1 MKARWI
7 GTQGYEDALSLQR
20 ELHESR
26 VAGDIPDTVLL
37 LEHSNVI
44 TMGRRAVDSHV
55 VSDAATLAAAG
66 VELRETDRGGE
77 ATYHGPGQLVVYPI
91 ADLRALG
98 LGPVTYVAALE
109 QAIIDTLGVY
119 LVEAHRVSGR
129 TGIWVDGDGVDPG
142 ESNNPSGRKIAAIGV
157 RISRGVAMHGL
168 ALNVSTDLS
177 MFNHI
182 VPCGMPG
189 LDVTSIEAEQGAAPP
204 VRIVAEELAGKLGVA
219 LGVRYD
225 GAVDVAT
232 AQLQARPVRLRC

>member
-7 GTQGYEDALSLQR
+7 GAKGYDDALSLQR

-26 VAGDIPDTVLL
+26 VAGEFPDTVLL
-37 LEHSNVI
+37 LEHSSVI

-55 VSDAATLAAAG
+55 ISDEEALAAAG
-66 VELRETDRGGE
+66 VELRQTDRGGE

-91 ADLRALG
+91 VDLRALD

-129 TGIWVDGDGVDPG
+129 TGIWVDGDGADPG
-142 ESNNPSGRKIAAIGV
+142 EGNNPSGRKIAAIGV

-189 LDVTSIEAEQGAAPP
+189 LDITSIEAEQGP
-204 VRIVAEELAGKLGVA
+204 VQAYEPGSGPQSMPVISNNRRRISL
-219 LGVRYD
+219 
-225 GAVDVAT
+225 
-232 AQLQARPVRLRC
+232 

>member
-7 GTQGYEDALSLQR
+7 GTQGYDDAIALQR

-26 VAGDIPDTVLL
+26 VAGEIPDTVLL
-37 LEHSNVI
+37 LEHSSVI
-44 TMGRRAVDSHV
+44 TMGRRAVGAHV
-55 VSDAATLAAAG
+55 VSDTATLAAAG

-91 ADLRALG
+91 VDLRALG

-109 QAIIDTLGVY
+109 WAIIDALAVY

-129 TGIWVDGDGVDPG
+129 TGIWVDGDGADPG
-142 ESNNPSGRKIAAIGV
+142 EGNNPSGRKIAAIGV

-177 MFNHI
+177 MFKHI

-204 VRIVAEELAGKLGVA
+204 VRIVGEELAEKLAVA

-225 GAVDVAT
+225 GAIEVAT
-232 AQLQARPVRLRC
+232 APL

>member
-1 MKARWI
+1 M
-7 GTQGYEDALSLQR
+7 GTHGYDDALALQR

-26 VAGDIPDTVLL
+26 VMGDIPDTVLL
-37 LEHSNVI
+37 LEHSSVI

-55 VSDAATLAAAG
+55 VSDEATLTAAG
-66 VELRETDRGGE
+66 VDLRETDRGGE

-91 ADLRALG
+91 VDLRALG

-142 ESNNPSGRKIAAIGV
+142 EGNNPSGRKIAAIGV

-177 MFNHI
+177 MFSHI

-204 VRIVAEELAGKLGVA
+204 VRVVGEELAGKLAVA
-219 LGVRYD
+219 LGVHYD
-225 GAVDVAT
+225 GAVEVAT
-232 AQLQARPVRLRC
+232 ARL

>member
-7 GTQGYEDALSLQR
+7 GIQGYDDALSLQR

-26 VAGDIPDTVLL
+26 VAGDISDTVLL
-37 LEHSNVI
+37 LEHASVI

-55 VSDAATLAAAG
+55 VSDEATLTAAG

-91 ADLRALG
+91 VDLRALG

-129 TGIWVDGDGVDPG
+129 TGIWVDGDGIDPG
-142 ESNNPSGRKIAAIGV
+142 EGNNPAGRKIAAIGV

-168 ALNVSTDLS
+168 AMNVSTDLS

-189 LDVTSIEAEQGAAPP
+189 LEVTSIDEEQGAAPP
-204 VRIVAEELAGKLGVA
+204 VRIVAEELSGKLAVA
-219 LGVRYD
+219 LGIRYD
-225 GAVDVAT
+225 GAVEVEIAP
-232 AQLQARPVRLRC
+232 L

>member
-7 GTQGYEDALSLQR
+7 GTQGYDDALSLQR

-26 VAGDIPDTVLL
+26 VAGEFPDTVLL
-37 LEHSNVI
+37 LEHSSVI

-55 VSDAATLAAAG
+55 ISDEEALAAAG

-91 ADLRALG
+91 VDLRALD

-109 QAIIDTLGVY
+109 RAIIDTLGVY

-129 TGIWVDGDGVDPG
+129 TGIWVDGDGADPG
-142 ESNNPSGRKIAAIGV
+142 EGNNPSGRKIAAIGV

-189 LDVTSIEAEQGAAPP
+189 LDITSIEAEQGAAPP
-204 VRIVAEELAGKLGVA
+204 VRIVAEELAGKLAAA

-225 GAVDVAT
+225 GAVEIAT
-232 AQLQARPVRLRC
+232 ASLDPA

>member
-7 GTQGYEDALSLQR
+7 GTQGYDDAIALQR

-26 VAGDIPDTVLL
+26 VAGEIPDTVLL
-37 LEHSNVI
+37 LEHSSVI
-44 TMGRRAVDSHV
+44 TMGRRAVDAHV
-55 VSDAATLAAAG
+55 VSDTATLAAAG

-91 ADLRALG
+91 VDLRALG

-109 QAIIDTLGVY
+109 WAIIDTLAVY
-119 LVEAHRVSGR
+119 LVEAHRISGR
-129 TGIWVDGDGVDPG
+129 TGIWVDGDGADPG
-142 ESNNPSGRKIAAIGV
+142 EGNNPSGRKIAAIGV

-177 MFNHI
+177 MFKHI

-204 VRIVAEELAGKLGVA
+204 VRIVGEELAEKLAVA

-225 GAVDVAT
+225 GAIEVAT
-232 AQLQARPVRLRC
+232 APL

>member
-1 MKARWI
+1 MRARWI
-7 GTQGYEDALSLQR
+7 GTQNYEDALSLQR
-20 ELHESR
+20 GLHESR

-37 LEHSNVI
+37 LEHSRVI
-44 TMGRRAVDSHV
+44 TMGRRAVNSHV
-55 VSDAATLAAAG
+55 VSDKATLAAAR
-66 VELRETDRGGE
+66 VEVRETDRGGE

-91 ADLRALG
+91 VDLRALG

-142 ESNNPSGRKIAAIGV
+142 EGNNPSGRKIAAIGV

-189 LDVTSIEAEQGAAPP
+189 LAVTSIDAEQGAAPP
-204 VRIVAEELAGKLGVA
+204 VRIVASELAGRLGVA

-232 AQLQARPVRLRC
+232 TPL

>member
-7 GTQGYEDALSLQR
+7 GTQRYDDAIALQR

-26 VAGDIPDTVLL
+26 VAGEIPDTVLL
-37 LEHSNVI
+37 LEHSSVI
-44 TMGRRAVDSHV
+44 TMGRRAVDAHV
-55 VSDAATLAAAG
+55 VSDTATLAAAG

-91 ADLRALG
+91 VDLRALG

-109 QAIIDTLGVY
+109 WAIIDTLAGY

-129 TGIWVDGDGVDPG
+129 TGIWVDGDGADPG
-142 ESNNPSGRKIAAIGV
+142 EGNNPSGRKIAAIGV

-177 MFNHI
+177 MFKHI

-204 VRIVAEELAGKLGVA
+204 VRIVGEELAEKLAVA

-225 GAVDVAT
+225 GAIEVAT
-232 AQLQARPVRLRC
+232 APL

>member
-7 GTQGYEDALSLQR
+7 GTQRYDDAIALQR

-26 VAGDIPDTVLL
+26 VAGEIPDTVLL
-37 LEHSNVI
+37 LEHSSVI
-44 TMGRRAVDSHV
+44 TMGRRAVDAHV
-55 VSDAATLAAAG
+55 VSDTATLAAAG

-91 ADLRALG
+91 VDLRALG

-109 QAIIDTLGVY
+109 WAIIDTLAGY

-129 TGIWVDGDGVDPG
+129 TGIWVDGDGADPG
-142 ESNNPSGRKIAAIGV
+142 EGNNPSGRKIAAIGV

-177 MFNHI
+177 MFKHI

-204 VRIVAEELAGKLGVA
+204 VRIVGEELAEKLAVA
-219 LGVRYD
+219 LGVRCD
-225 GAVDVAT
+225 GAIEVTT
-232 AQLQARPVRLRC
+232 APL

>member
-7 GTQGYEDALSLQR
+7 GTQGYDDAIALQR

-26 VAGDIPDTVLL
+26 VAGEIPDTVLL
-37 LEHSNVI
+37 LEHSSVI
-44 TMGRRAVDSHV
+44 TMGRRAVDAHV
-55 VSDAATLAAAG
+55 VSDTATLAAAG

-91 ADLRALG
+91 VDLRALG

-109 QAIIDTLGVY
+109 WAIIDALAVY

-129 TGIWVDGDGVDPG
+129 TGIWVDGDGADPG
-142 ESNNPSGRKIAAIGV
+142 EGNNPSGRKIAAIGV

-177 MFNHI
+177 MFKHI

-204 VRIVAEELAGKLGVA
+204 VRIVGEELAEKLAVA

-225 GAVDVAT
+225 GAIEVAT
-232 AQLQARPVRLRC
+232 APL